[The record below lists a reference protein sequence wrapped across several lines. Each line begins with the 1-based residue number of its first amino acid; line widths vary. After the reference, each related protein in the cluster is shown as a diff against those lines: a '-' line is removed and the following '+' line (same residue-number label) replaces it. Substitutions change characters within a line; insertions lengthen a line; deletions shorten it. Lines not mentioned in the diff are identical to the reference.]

1 MTRHTIEA
9 RMKSEGST
17 KGTHPDRDRLVWMPR
32 PLGGPAGTPI
42 MPMPGL
48 VEARPDGTVGR
59 AGRRAITRAGR
70 KDAERLVARDRAA
83 GVELAKGG
91 RLQLMGK
98 GRRKW
103 GDDLTRAK
111 IRHLE
116 RMRARG
122 NRAAAA
128 GRTPQRAAGHAR
140 TGAARPVAKG

>member
-1 MTRHTIEA
+1 MTTIEA
-9 RMKSEGST
+9 RMKSEGTT
-17 KGTHPDRDRLVWMPR
+17 KGAHPDRDRLVWMPR

-42 MPMPGL
+42 MPNHAL
-48 VEARPDGTVGR
+48 VEAGGR

-70 KDAERLVARDRAA
+70 KDAERLVTRDRAA
-83 GVELAKGG
+83 GVEIAKGG

-98 GRRKW
+98 SRRKW

-128 GRTPQRAAGHAR
+128 GRTPQRTAGVAGHAR